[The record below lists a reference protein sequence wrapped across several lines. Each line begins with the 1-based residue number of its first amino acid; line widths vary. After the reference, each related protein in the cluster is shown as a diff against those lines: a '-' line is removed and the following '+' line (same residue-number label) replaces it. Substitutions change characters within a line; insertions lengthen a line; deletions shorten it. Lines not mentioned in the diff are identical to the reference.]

1 MKFIE
6 QQRVHTPADTDFIR
20 TKYLDVRYAP
30 DDDIVYNSKYEPQC
44 QPEPK
49 GSRRLLDIYLPNE
62 GEGPFPVIID
72 VFGGGWCYGHKSSHK
87 LVPALNLLKRGFAVV
102 SINYSL
108 SYQRRYPTQVYEV
121 KAAIRYIRKNAAQYN
136 LDPERIALLGES
148 AGAHLSSV
156 AACSAA
162 AGELV
167 DQSWPNMDVSDEVQ
181 AVIAV
186 YCPANIALI
195 KEYFAVQKALTGMD
209 TVIGEYGEADSMEC
223 LLFGGTREEC
233 PEQAYMANPI
243 NYLTEK
249 CPPFLFLHGNVDQVI
264 PISGAVEFATVMMS
278 KIGADNVKFQ
288 VVDGARHNIADF
300 QEEWIYDL
308 EAQFLREKLH
318 IAK

>member
-6 QQRVHTPADTDFIR
+6 QQRVHTPADTDFIK

-30 DDDIVYNSKYEPQC
+30 DDDIVYHSKYEPQC

-49 GSRRLLDIYLPNE
+49 GSRRLMDIYLPNE

-108 SYQRRYPTQVYEV
+108 SYQRRYPTQIYEV

-136 LDPERIALLGES
+136 LDPDRIALLGES

-156 AACSAA
+156 TACSAA

-167 DQSWPNMDVSDEVQ
+167 DAGWPNMDVSDEVQ

-223 LLFGGTREEC
+223 LVFGGTREEC

-243 NYLTEK
+243 NYLNEK

-264 PISGAVEFATVMMS
+264 PNSGAIEFATVMRS

-308 EAQFLREKLH
+308 EAAFLREKLR
-318 IAK
+318 IAE

>member
-6 QQRVHTPADTDFIR
+6 QQRVHTPADTDFIK

-30 DDDIVYNSKYEPQC
+30 DDDIVYHSKCEPQC

-49 GSRRLLDIYLPNE
+49 GSRRLMDIYLPNE

-108 SYQRRYPTQVYEV
+108 SYQRRYPTQIYEV

-136 LDPERIALLGES
+136 LDPDRIALLGES

-156 AACSAA
+156 TACSAA

-167 DQSWPNMDVSDEVQ
+167 DAGWPNMDVSDEVQ

-223 LLFGGTREEC
+223 LVFGGTREEC

-243 NYLTEK
+243 NYLNEK

-264 PISGAVEFATVMMS
+264 PISGAIEFATVMMS

-308 EAQFLREKLH
+308 EAAFLREKLR
-318 IAK
+318 IAE